1 MWIHVSFI
9 FICSLDQNRHFKTK
23 VKLLLWLFN
32 RCLKYFSELNL
43 DWIAPLTS
51 SIKFSSFYDLKLNE
65 LQNACLTNFRQK
77 LNLQL
82 LTLTINTNI
91 FDIFCHM
98 WWFLWAISSSFHTK
112 WWRSGTFMKFTVTG
126 SAGRHFVKQLTV
138 AWSETLSCDWLKT
151 EFDTDLYHG

>member
-65 LQNACLTNFRQK
+65 LQNAC
-77 LNLQL
+77 
-82 LTLTINTNI
+82 
-91 FDIFCHM
+91 
-98 WWFLWAISSSFHTK
+98 FLDKSWIYSCWH
-112 WWRSGTFMKFTVTG
+112 WRSIQIYLIFFVTCDDFFEPSVPHFTQNDEG
-126 SAGRHFVKQLTV
+126 V
-138 AWSETLSCDWLKT
+138 APLWSSLSQDQQEDILWSNSQWLDQKRCRVI
-151 EFDTDLYHG
+151 G